1 MKFKKINLILILSL
15 TIFIF
20 LALFLG
26 MKSQN
31 LYTTEHIINKTIPNF
46 KSKELFTGE
55 IKKLSQIT
63 TNDKF
68 TVLNIWAS
76 WCAPC
81 RSEHKH
87 LIRLS
92 YNKNSK
98 IIGLNYK
105 DKIDNAKSFISELGN
120 PYDYILLDNKGFI
133 SIDIG
138 AYGVPETYII
148 ENINNKIIKKYLGP
162 IDEFTLKEI
171 LTILNS

>member
-1 MKFKKINLILILSL
+1 MKFKKFNLILILSI
-15 TIFIF
+15 TFFIF
-20 LALFLG
+20 FALFLG
-26 MKSQN
+26 MKNQN
-31 LYTTEHIINKTIPNF
+31 LYTTEHIVNKTIPNF

-55 IKKLSQIT
+55 EKKFSEIT
-63 TNDKF
+63 ANDKF
-68 TVLNIWAS
+68 TILNIWAS

-81 RSEHKH
+81 RSEHKY
-87 LIRLS
+87 LISLS
-92 YNKNSK
+92 SNKNSK

-105 DKIDNAKSFISELGN
+105 DKINNARSFISELGN
-120 PYDYILLDNKGFI
+120 PYDYILIDNKGFI

-148 ENINNKIIKKYLGP
+148 ENLNNKIIKKYLGP